1 MTAAKNLQV
10 IRTIQKS
17 TNFALQAKGGFQLA
31 GCQILLSKQFHCDL
45 QNRHKPYIPL
55 LPSWLPKKGY
65 LWVFFL
71 LLKSTKLPFA
81 KKKLLYKCDDQF
93 LGATWRPS
101 KTAQGGEK
109 RIWQQTSCYRI
120 RMATRRPH
128 AGRSQ
133 RRVFVGGPMWRC
145 FVSIFNQRLQCFF
158 LHKLGFLWILSCFRW
173 SISNLQKKAV
183 YTGMSCSKW
192 TISSMYLSR
201 LFTSRELVE

>member
-17 TNFALQAKGGFQLA
+17 TNFALQAKGEFQLA

-55 LPSWLPKKGY
+55 LPSWLPKKD
-65 LWVFFL
+65 VFGCFFFCWNPPNCL
-71 LLKSTKLPFA
+71 LLRKN
-81 KKKLLYKCDDQF
+81 CC
-93 LGATWRPS
+93 W
-101 KTAQGGEK
+101 
-109 RIWQQTSCYRI
+109 
-120 RMATRRPH
+120 MRRPIFWGQH
-128 AGRSQ
+128 EGLQKPLKAGKAHLATKILLPDSNGNTAASRWPVTKACLCRRSD
-133 RRVFVGGPMWRC
+133 VTAFC
-145 FVSIFNQRLQCFF
+145 FNQRLQFLF

-192 TISSMYLSR
+192 TISSI
-201 LFTSRELVE
+201 

>member
-10 IRTIQKS
+10 IRTIQES

-31 GCQILLSKQFHCDL
+31 GCEILLSKQFDCDL

-55 LPSWLPKKGY
+55 LPSWLPKKYIFGC
-65 LWVFFL
+65 FFFCWNPPNCL
-71 LLKSTKLPFA
+71 LLR
-81 KKKLLYKCDDQF
+81 KKLLLDATTNF

-109 RIWQQTSCYRI
+109 RIWQQKSCYRI

-133 RRVFVGGPMWRC
+133 RRVLCRRSDVTAFRFNFQSTFAAFFFFTSWDSYGFV
-145 FVSIFNQRLQCFF
+145 
-158 LHKLGFLWILSCFRW
+158 
-173 SISNLQKKAV
+173 
-183 YTGMSCSKW
+183 MSFDG
-192 TISSMYLSR
+192 LSR
-201 LFTSRELVE
+201 TYKRRQSILGCPVVNGLFHPCI